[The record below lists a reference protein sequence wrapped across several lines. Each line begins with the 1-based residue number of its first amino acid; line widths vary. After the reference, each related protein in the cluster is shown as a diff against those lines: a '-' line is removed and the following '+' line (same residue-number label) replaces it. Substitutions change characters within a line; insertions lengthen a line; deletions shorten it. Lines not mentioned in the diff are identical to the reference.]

1 MSDKI
6 RLFELTNNELADDR
20 EFMAFYLEKF
30 QEIENISQQDLCSQL
45 NCSSEEYYK
54 LALCKAPEADSTEF
68 ISRLNNIGQYTG
80 VSVFGLSSMI
90 KRVNS
95 ILTLSGQ
102 SHKNYLMAARDKT
115 KKEDDDTKGDVNGN
129 C

>member
-6 RLFELTNNELADDR
+6 RLFELANNELADDR

-30 QEIENISQQDLCSQL
+30 QEIENISQQDICLQL

-54 LALCKAPEADSTEF
+54 LALCKAPEADSSEF
-68 ISRLNNIGQYTG
+68 ISRLNNIGQHTG
-80 VSVFGLSSMI
+80 ISVFGLSSMI

-95 ILTLSGQ
+95 ILSLSGQ

-115 KKEDDDTKGDVNGN
+115 KKQDDNSKEM
-129 C
+129 